1 MNSARKTLFWLVALL
16 LVAGG
21 FYFFDQRVAE
31 KEQVLEESL
40 KLFPFTV
47 EAVDEFSITSEQ
59 DGLRVAVNR
68 RDGQWWLKTPVVAQG
83 DQARIE
89 SILSNIVLARKDR
102 TLFDQAD
109 AAKLQELGL
118 ENPDLEMSFLV
129 SGEETRILFGSAGPT
144 HNVSYAMF
152 SGDPRVYRIHSDVRA
167 EADKGVYELRDKSLL
182 AFDPVKLKRFEMDRR
197 GQPRVVVEHD
207 EGRWHLL
214 EPGRAQASQ
223 ENVLEGLFMIKDAEI
238 EHFLGIASGEQ
249 ESFDRKSYGL
259 SSPRVRISI
268 VDEQRKEPYILIIG
282 DKDRVRRGY
291 FAVTNRSEEIIVIA
305 EELVNYFLSVK
316 DNWRESQA

>member
-1 MNSARKTLFWLVALL
+1 LNSARKTLFWFVALL

-21 FYFFDQRVAE
+21 LYFFDQQVAE
-31 KEQVLEESL
+31 QEQVLEENL

-47 EAVDEFSITSEQ
+47 EAVDEFSIHSEQ
-59 DGLRVAVNR
+59 DGLRVKVIR
-68 RDGQWWLKTPVVAQG
+68 REGRWWLTEPVAAKG
-83 DQARIE
+83 DDARIE

-118 ENPDLEMSFLV
+118 ENPVLEMTFLV
-129 SGEETRILFGSAGPT
+129 SGDETTILFGGAGPT
-144 HNVSYAMF
+144 HNVAYAMF

-167 EADKGVYELRDKSLL
+167 EADKGIYELRDKSLL
-182 AFDPVKLKRFEMDRR
+182 EFDPVKLRRFEMDRR
-197 GQPRVVVEHD
+197 GQPRLVVEHD

-214 EPGRAQASQ
+214 EPGKAKASQ

-238 EHFLGIASGEQ
+238 EHFLGVTSGEQ
-249 ESFDRKSYGL
+249 ESSDLESYGL
-259 SSPRVRISI
+259 PSPRIRISI
-268 VDEQRKEPYILIIG
+268 VDEQRKEPYVLIIG

>member
-1 MNSARKTLFWLVALL
+1 
-16 LVAGG
+16 
-21 FYFFDQRVAE
+21 
-31 KEQVLEESL
+31 
-40 KLFPFTV
+40 
-47 EAVDEFSITSEQ
+47 
-59 DGLRVAVNR
+59 
-68 RDGQWWLKTPVVAQG
+68 
-83 DQARIE
+83 
-89 SILSNIVLARKDR
+89 
-102 TLFDQAD
+102 
-109 AAKLQELGL
+109 
-118 ENPDLEMSFLV
+118 
-129 SGEETRILFGSAGPT
+129 
-144 HNVSYAMF
+144 
-152 SGDPRVYRIHSDVRA
+152 
-167 EADKGVYELRDKSLL
+167 
-182 AFDPVKLKRFEMDRR
+182 MDRR

-291 FAVTNRSEEIIVIA
+291 FAVTNSSEEIIVIA
-305 EELVNYFLSVK
+305 EDLVNYLLSVK